1 MESKKKK
8 ISVNWALYLMLV
20 PGFLYMLFNNYI
32 PMTFTVIA
40 FKKFNFQKGIW
51 GSEFNGLEN
60 FKSLFS
66 TRDSWII
73 LRNTIGYNLVFIVV
87 SLLIGLTLAILL
99 DELASRRG
107 KRLYQMSYLI
117 PYMISI
123 TVVSYIVYAFLS
135 TETGFINNG
144 ILKIL
149 GKDKISWYSQ
159 PKYWPFILVTVNQW
173 KWLGYNTIIY
183 YSSVISIDS
192 GYYEAA
198 TIDGA
203 ARFQRIWYITI
214 PLIRSTIIT
223 MTLLQLGS
231 IFRTDFGLFYQ
242 VPMDSSALMNVT
254 NTIDTYVYRGIKSVA
269 TLGMSSVAGLYQ
281 SVVGFV
287 LILVMNGIVRR
298 IDKESAIF

>member
-1 MESKKKK
+1 MIAWIGLEADMESKKKK

-117 PYMISI
+117 PYMIEDADG
-123 TVVSYIVYAFLS
+123 SY
-135 TETGFINNG
+135 
-144 ILKIL
+144 
-149 GKDKISWYSQ
+149 Q
-159 PKYWPFILVTVNQW
+159 
-173 KWLGYNTIIY
+173 
-183 YSSVISIDS
+183 S
-192 GYYEAA
+192 GN
-198 TIDGA
+198 
-203 ARFQRIWYITI
+203 
-214 PLIRSTIIT
+214 
-223 MTLLQLGS
+223 LLQ
-231 IFRTDFGLFYQ
+231 
-242 VPMDSSALMNVT
+242 
-254 NTIDTYVYRGIKSVA
+254 
-269 TLGMSSVAGLYQ
+269 
-281 SVVGFV
+281 
-287 LILVMNGIVRR
+287 
-298 IDKESAIF
+298 